1 MACAIICIA
10 SACCEPKGRCHQMSS
25 LWPGFEIIPL
35 APELPQRILR
45 ELFAFDYNTSTRC
58 GVCPGDG
65 TNQFLEWHGSV
76 GRPTALHGTS
86 LLPSKHCLCR
96 ADPFFNLRPLWYGE
110 WYMVRMIIRR
120 CGRLNDPCGISELLV
135 CFKLALNKVPSP
147 RRRDVPSPRR
157 SVWPFPWRQSFAS
170 WRCDLRT

>member
-58 GVCPGDG
+58 GVWMAPTSFWNGMAAWEGLQLTFG
-65 TNQFLEWHGSV
+65 T
-76 GRPTALHGTS
+76 
-86 LLPSKHCLCR
+86 
-96 ADPFFNLRPLWYGE
+96 
-110 WYMVRMIIRR
+110 
-120 CGRLNDPCGISELLV
+120 
-135 CFKLALNKVPSP
+135 
-147 RRRDVPSPRR
+147 
-157 SVWPFPWRQSFAS
+157 
-170 WRCDLRT
+170 